1 MWCSRW
7 STATTSRT
15 AAPRTSPRR
24 FGASSIIA
32 RRFAS
37 RPWSET
43 FKASATTCASS
54 CQEGRPD
61 VFAHNVEVVPRLQ
74 RSIRDVRCSWER
86 SVDAL
91 VTAKELGASVVKTS
105 LMVGLGEE
113 RDEVLSA
120 MQLLR
125 DADVDVLTIGQYLR
139 PTKRHASVQRYV
151 EPAEFED
158 YEKQGLEMGFRFVA
172 SGPLV
177 RSSYRAAE
185 VFLAGALA
193 RSGAGRIGACDESL
207 REETKARRARL
218 RGTCRSFGTT
228 EASTQKL
235 DPGLSIDEVVAL
247 YKAMVRTRIIDD
259 RLERIQRQ
267 GRIAFHV
274 GSLGEEAAI
283 VGAAAALRDRDWIV
297 PCYREV
303 GALLWRGYPV
313 QRYVDHMFGNADD
326 PVRGRQMPDHTF
338 SRAHRYLAVSAPI
351 GTQIP
356 TCRRSGDGG
365 QKARPR

>member
-1 MWCSRW
+1 MRLPAGPQQDQFHGLKSRFRARGLHTVCEEARCPNIFECW
-7 STATTSRT
+7 GQGTATVMILGETCTRGCRFCSVQTGKPGGSVDSNEPENT
-15 AAPRTSPRR
+15 AISLAEMGLAYVVLTMVDRDDLADGGAAHVAKTVRRIKHHSPALRV
-24 FGASSIIA
+24 
-32 RRFAS
+32 
-37 RPWSET
+37 ET
-43 FKASATTCASS
+43 LVGDFQGQRDDLRVVV
-54 CQEGRPD
+54 QEGRPD

-185 VFLAGALA
+185 VFLAGALPA
-193 RSGAGRIGACDESL
+193 AVQDESAPAMN
-207 REETKARRARL
+207 RYGKKR
-218 RGTCRSFGTT
+218 
-228 EASTQKL
+228 KL
-235 DPGLSIDEVVAL
+235 DV
-247 YKAMVRTRIIDD
+247 
-259 RLERIQRQ
+259 
-267 GRIAFHV
+267 
-274 GSLGEEAAI
+274 LG
-283 VGAAAALRDRDWIV
+283 
-297 PCYREV
+297 
-303 GALLWRGYPV
+303 
-313 QRYVDHMFGNADD
+313 
-326 PVRGRQMPDHTF
+326 
-338 SRAHRYLAVSAPI
+338 
-351 GTQIP
+351 
-356 TCRRSGDGG
+356 
-365 QKARPR
+365 